1 MRQRNSSYL
10 RIPNSLFH
18 VIRKQAF
25 AFFLIVV
32 AAAVVVVVADVVV
45 VAAAADVVAE
55 GANCEKYIRR
65 RCHNHNQSRK
75 QPKNPED

>member
-10 RIPNSLFH
+10 RILNSLFH
-18 VIRKQAF
+18 VIRKHAF

-32 AAAVVVVVADVVV
+32 AAADVVVVVVVAV
-45 VAAAADVVAE
+45 VVAE

-75 QPKNPED
+75 QPKKPKD